1 MSCSSSQCWHQP
13 NAEVSIT
20 AGEQTHW
27 AMLSRKNF
35 YFKYPSNPYRVESK
49 AILANNLTPQ
59 RLNEL
64 GTTSLQTALYIFN
77 QDLKGC
83 DLVVGHNVAFDL
95 SFVEHASYTLSCH
108 LHRYLLSNLS
118 ECATYCTMLATIDL
132 CRLPNKKNPE
142 VFKRPGLIELAA
154 FLGVG
159 TNDLNLHDSACDV
172 ELTKRCFRKLV
183 EMKHDKSMIK
193 FFLEK
198 TPD

>member
-1 MSCSSSQCWHQP
+1 M
-13 NAEVSIT
+13 
-20 AGEQTHW
+20 
-27 AMLSRKNF
+27 
-35 YFKYPSNPYRVESK
+35 ESK
-49 AILANNLTPQ
+49 AILVNNLTPQ

-118 ECATYCTMLATIDL
+118 ECATYCTMIATIDL
-132 CRLPNKKNPE
+132 CRLPDKKNPE
-142 VFKRPGLIELAA
+142 VFKRPRLIELAA

-172 ELTKRCFRKLV
+172 ELTKRCFRKIGGN
-183 EMKHDKSMIK
+183 ETWYKHDLSFSSK
-193 FFLEK
+193 K